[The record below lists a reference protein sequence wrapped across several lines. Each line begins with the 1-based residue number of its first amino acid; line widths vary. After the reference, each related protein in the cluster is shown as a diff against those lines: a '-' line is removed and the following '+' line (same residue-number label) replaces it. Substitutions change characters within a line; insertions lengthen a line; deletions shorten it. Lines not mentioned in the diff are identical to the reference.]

1 MKNKKAT
8 YILLPAVLGIWG
20 LVIYKVFAVSNS
32 DTPIPPYPD
41 TSNTKAE
48 AINRADTFSLLASY
62 PDPFLEAVK
71 EVKHSSK
78 PLAAKK
84 EPVKPVAA
92 VKTAWPAVTY
102 SGMVRNQKSDK
113 QLVMVS
119 VNGSS
124 NVMKVG
130 DVVEG
135 LALVRIFR
143 DSIELQMGKERRFV
157 KK

>member
-8 YILLPAVLGIWG
+8 YILLPIVLGIWG
-20 LVIYKVFAVSNS
+20 LIIYRVFAVASP
-32 DTPIPPYPD
+32 DTPTPRYPD
-41 TSNTKAE
+41 TGNGKTETISL
-48 AINRADTFSLLASY
+48 ADTFSLLASY

-78 PLAAKK
+78 PVAVKK

-92 VKTAWPAVTY
+92 VKTSWPAITY

-135 LALVRIFR
+135 LALVRIWR
-143 DSIELQMGKERRFV
+143 DSVELAMGKERRYI